1 MVCCF
6 FTLDTTLKY
15 DVMVTLDRDEVSLKY
30 FYNLLLSD
38 MYLQNRDDSLP
49 YIIITVVSLLSFLA
63 GSFIG
68 VFVGVPLFQK
78 IMKIKRIHSSEDVQT
93 IEIPVYETVKWEK
106 QAEIVDLSSNVAYGK
121 VNL

>member
-1 MVCCF
+1 
-6 FTLDTTLKY
+6 
-15 DVMVTLDRDEVSLKY
+15 MVTLDRDEVSLKY